1 MIKFKVFHL
10 FLSSGE
16 VCPLLGVD
24 VVYELGLCEL
34 YLWCVGHPQ
43 LVALEDLGRAAL
55 ATRGPAAVALPVTK
69 LVRLK
74 LQQLYFQ
81 RYEIFLT
88 DRMNEKYFLEI
99 FKISTENIYFRD
111 GK

>member
-1 MIKFKVFHL
+1 M
-10 FLSSGE
+10 
-16 VCPLLGVD
+16 CPLLGVD

-74 LQQLYFQ
+74 LQQI
-81 RYEIFLT
+81 IFL
-88 DRMNEKYFLEI
+88 DMNI
-99 FKISTENIYFRD
+99 FD
-111 GK
+111 

>member
-1 MIKFKVFHL
+1 MVEVFVKLRQGSVKEGQGMALIILIRLKAIHL
-10 FLSSGE
+10 FFSSGE

-24 VVYELGLCEL
+24 VVYELRLCEL
-34 YLWCVGHPQ
+34 YLRCVGHPQ

-74 LQQLYFQ
+74 LQQNIFS
-81 RYEIFLT
+81 EI
-88 DRMNEKYFLEI
+88 
-99 FKISTENIYFRD
+99 
-111 GK
+111 